1 MKALFTAI
9 VAAVLATSA
18 SAGTVAYSNFSHKD
32 LTGDGTAFDD
42 VFTLN
47 LASDTWVS
55 GLLTTSS
62 LLGGVPA
69 IDVQSVT
76 LRRLG
81 TGADWVQTVAI
92 NWDIADTGVE
102 KWAMPVAQLA
112 AGSWQFEVK
121 GVSYFDKA
129 GNGYSASVQL
139 PEPGSVALAALALAG
154 AGLAG
159 LRRRKV

>member
-1 MKALFTAI
+1 MKALFTAV

-18 SAGTVAYSNFSHKD
+18 SAATVTYSNFSHKD

-42 VFTLN
+42 IYTLN
-47 LASDTWVS
+47 LSSNTWVS

-62 LLGGVPA
+62 LLGGLPA

-81 TGADWVQTVAI
+81 TGVDWAQTVAI
-92 NWDIADTGVE
+92 NWDVADGGVE

-121 GVSYFDKA
+121 GVSYIDKT
-129 GNGYSASVQL
+129 GNGYRADVQL

-154 AGLAG
+154 AGLASA
-159 LRRRKV
+159 RRRKA